1 MLNDNDLYNLRKLID
16 KYGDTKHKRAL
27 ARITLALFSVPFDPD
42 NQTKPEST
50 LPSEVTDIINKTLR
64 KNS

>member
-1 MLNDNDLYNLRKLID
+1 MLKDDDLYNLRKLID
-16 KYGDTKHKRAL
+16 KYGDTKHERAL
-27 ARITLALFSVPFDPD
+27 ARITLELFSVPFDPN

-50 LPSEVTDIINKTLR
+50 LPSEVIDIVNETLE